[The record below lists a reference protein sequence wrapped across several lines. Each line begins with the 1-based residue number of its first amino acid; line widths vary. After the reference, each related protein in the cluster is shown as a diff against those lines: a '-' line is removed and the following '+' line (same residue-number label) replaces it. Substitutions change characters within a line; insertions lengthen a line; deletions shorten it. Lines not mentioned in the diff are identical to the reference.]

1 MKCKRCPE
9 GRRFAAGCTFCR
21 WYGMILP
28 DEHECRQE
36 RGKYHER
43 NYNFRHEGYDG
54 PAVRENGGWFAGG
67 VSEGLD
73 AGDGSGIPGME
84 EGRAE
89 EWADS

>member
-36 RGKYHER
+36 RGRVHER
-43 NYNFRHEGYDG
+43 NNNYRHEGYDG
-54 PAVRENGGWFAGG
+54 PAVRENGGWFAGSGEG
-67 VSEGLD
+67 VLPG
-73 AGDGSGIPGME
+73 AGEREDVPGGE
-84 EGRAE
+84 EGRE
-89 EWADS
+89 EE

>member
-9 GRRFAAGCTFCR
+9 GRRFTAGCTFCR

-36 RGKYHER
+36 RGRVHER
-43 NYNFRHEGYDG
+43 NNNYRHEGYDG
-54 PAVRENGGWFAGG
+54 PSVRENGGWFAGG
-67 VSEGLD
+67 MPEGLD
-73 AGDGSGIPGME
+73 AGDGSGIPESE

-89 EWADS
+89 E

>member
-36 RGKYHER
+36 RGRFHER
-43 NYNFRHEGYDG
+43 NNNYRHEGYDG
-54 PAVRENGGWFAGG
+54 PTVRENGGWFAGG
-67 VSEGLD
+67 LPDVLPD
-73 AGDGSGIPGME
+73 AGERGSLSEM
-84 EGRAE
+84 EGRE
-89 EWADS
+89 EE

>member
-36 RGKYHER
+36 RGRIHER
-43 NYNFRHEGYDG
+43 NNNYRHEGYDG
-54 PAVRENGGWFAGG
+54 PKVRENGGWFAGG
-67 VSEGLD
+67 LPEVLPGSEERGGL
-73 AGDGSGIPGME
+73 SGME
-84 EGRAE
+84 EDAEGRE
-89 EWADS
+89 E

>member
-9 GRRFAAGCTFCR
+9 GRRFAEGCTFCR

-43 NYNFRHEGYDG
+43 NNHYRHEGYDG
-54 PAVRENGGWFAGG
+54 PRLRENGGYFAGSVPDVLPEPG
-67 VSEGLD
+67 EREGL
-73 AGDGSGIPGME
+73 PGME
-84 EGRAE
+84 EEPEGE
-89 EWADS
+89 

>member
-36 RGKYHER
+36 RGKQHER
-43 NYNFRHEGYDG
+43 NYNYRHEGYNG
-54 PAVRENGGWFAGG
+54 PTVRENGGYFAGG
-67 VSEGLD
+67 VQEGMD
-73 AGDGSGIPGME
+73 AGDRSGISEGE
-84 EGRAE
+84 EPEGGDE
-89 EWADS
+89 